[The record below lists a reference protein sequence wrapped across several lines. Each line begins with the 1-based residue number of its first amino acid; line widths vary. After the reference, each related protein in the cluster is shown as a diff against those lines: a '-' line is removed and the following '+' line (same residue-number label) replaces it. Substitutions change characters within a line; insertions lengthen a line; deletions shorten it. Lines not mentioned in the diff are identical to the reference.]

1 MRLKIMLLL
10 ICLSGSLWGQK
21 KLLLRLEPGQ
31 SLNLLAQKK
40 DCLAKDWGIW
50 RYSIA
55 AEDSAEVQQYLDQS
69 LGPQNWQ
76 WEHQLQYRA
85 RPNDPEYDF
94 WQWNMDLLGL
104 PEIWEE
110 TTGGLAGSDTLVV
123 ALIDGGGDWAHE
135 DLSENIYINWGE
147 VPDDGIDNDQNGYID
162 DYRGWRSDSG
172 DDEHAPDSH
181 ASSVAGIIGA
191 KGNNGIGMAGINWNI
206 KIMLLS
212 GQSANSLLEESNI
225 LASYYYIWKM
235 RQLYEESGGQ
245 QGAYILV
252 SNLSAGIDFGRPE
265 DHPLW
270 CGVYD
275 SLGQAGILSVAASMN
290 RKENIDEVGDMPCLC
305 PSEAL
310 MTVSLSNRYDAL
322 DRNAPYGPLHL
333 DLAAPG
339 AVYTLRPNNTYNVFG
354 GTSGAAPHLAGGIA
368 LLASYSAADWQ
379 AYLKAEPQAAMYLL
393 RDILL
398 ASVSKKGDM
407 EELKSGGRLDL
418 GAAFR
423 LLKSLYG
430 PKEEENSFL
439 WRRASDQI
447 YLSYRAKRAGN
458 YRLKITD
465 IGGRQVFFAE
475 QALGEEE
482 LTIWELGP
490 FEGRQLL
497 FVSLYEENRL
507 IKTEKFVY

>member
-1 MRLKIMLLL
+1 MRLKIMLILV
-10 ICLSGSLWGQK
+10 CLSGSLWGQK

-31 SLNLLAQKK
+31 ELPQWGQKK
-40 DCLAKDWGIW
+40 VCLAADWGIW
-50 RYSIA
+50 SYSIA
-55 AEDSAEVQQYLDQS
+55 EEDSAVVQQYLVQHF
-69 LGPQNWQ
+69 GPENWQ
-76 WEHQLQYRA
+76 WAHQLRYRA

-94 WQWNMDLLGL
+94 WQWNMELLGL

-110 TTGGLAGSDTLVV
+110 TSGGLAGQDSIVV
-123 ALIDGGGDWAHE
+123 AVIDGGGDWQHE
-135 DLSENIYINWGE
+135 DLAENIYVNWGE

-162 DYRGWRSDSG
+162 DFRGWRADTE

-191 KGNNGIGMAGINWNI
+191 RGDNGIGMAGINWRV
-206 KIMLLS
+206 KVMLLS
-212 GQSANSLLEESNI
+212 AQSANSLLEEGNL
-225 LASYYYIWKM
+225 LATYYYIWKM
-235 RQLYEESGGQ
+235 RQLYKESGGQ
-245 QGAYILV
+245 RGAYILV
-252 SNLSAGIDFGRPE
+252 SNLSAGVDFGRPE

-322 DRNAPYGPLHL
+322 DQNAPYGPLHL

-339 AVYTLRPNNTYNVFG
+339 AVYTLRPNDTYNVFG

-368 LLASYSAADWQ
+368 LLASYPAADWQ

-393 RDILL
+393 RDIIL
-398 ASVSKKGDM
+398 ATVSKKEDM

-430 PKEEENSFL
+430 PKLEENSFL
-439 WRRASDQI
+439 WRRDSDQL
-447 YLSYRAKRAGN
+447 YLSYRAQRAGK
-458 YRLKITD
+458 YRLVVRD
-465 IGGRQVFFAE
+465 LLGRQVF
-475 QALGEEE
+475 LGEKQLLGEE
-482 LTIWELGP
+482 LTIWELGF
-490 FEGRQLL
+490 FESRQLL
-497 FVSLYEENRL
+497 LISLYEENSL